1 MSSEG
6 KCPVCLSIDPGT
18 RCLHTPPARFE
29 CDVCGEYTTDH
40 DLALQASAGALDRGH
55 WKLNKVQRT
64 VLSHRIRLRHD
75 AETADRRQLQP
86 SLSAAPSESP
96 VLSGQGWFRVTKQ
109 ILDRLRSEARAP
121 TPAEQA
127 KNAIR
132 FIADRVSAR
141 GESLRHIP
149 DGFRATIGASDYGAG
164 LWIVEQLQKKGLV
177 DAGGPTARTKVRH
190 DDNTV
195 VIQEELLSVT
205 LSLDGWQEYERAK
218 RGGFDGNYGFVAL
231 QFNDPTL
238 DDLLATT
245 KATVRDEMGYDLIDM
260 RDIEQAGLIDN
271 IMRDQIADAAFVL
284 ADLTH
289 ANPGAYWEA
298 GYAEGLGKPVVY
310 TCRKDVFDQGDTH
323 FDTNHCTTIP
333 WTSDDPDGFCDR
345 LIATLRRSL
354 GRE

>member
-6 KCPVCLSIDPGT
+6 KCPVCLRIDPGT
-18 RCLHTPPARFE
+18 RCIHAPPARFE
-29 CDVCGEYTTDH
+29 CNVCGEFTTDQ
-40 DLALQASAGALDRGH
+40 DLAIQAREGALDTGN
-55 WKLNKVQRT
+55 WELNRVQRT
-64 VLSHRIRLRHD
+64 VLSHRIRSRHD
-75 AETADRRQLQP
+75 AEMNLRRELQARA
-86 SLSAAPSESP
+86 SEAPSERP
-96 VLSGQGWFRVTKQ
+96 VLSGQGWFRVTKE

-127 KNAIR
+127 ENAIR
-132 FIADRVSAR
+132 FIGDRVSAR
-141 GESLRHIP
+141 GENLRHIP
-149 DGFRATIGASDYGAG
+149 DGFRAAIGASDYAAG
-164 LWIVEQLQKKGLV
+164 LWIVKQLQKKGLV
-177 DAGGPTARTKVRH
+177 DARGPTSRTRVRH
-190 DDNTV
+190 DDGAS

-205 LSLDGWQEYERAK
+205 LSLDGWQEYQRAK

-231 QFNDPTL
+231 QFNDPEL

-245 KATVRDEMGYDLIDM
+245 KAAVRDEMGYDLIDM

-271 IMRDQIADAAFVL
+271 IMRHQIANAAFVL

-289 ANPGAYWEA
+289 GNPGAYWEA

-310 TCRKDVFDQGDTH
+310 ICRKDVFDSRKTH

-333 WTSDDPDGFCDR
+333 WTSDDSQGFCDR